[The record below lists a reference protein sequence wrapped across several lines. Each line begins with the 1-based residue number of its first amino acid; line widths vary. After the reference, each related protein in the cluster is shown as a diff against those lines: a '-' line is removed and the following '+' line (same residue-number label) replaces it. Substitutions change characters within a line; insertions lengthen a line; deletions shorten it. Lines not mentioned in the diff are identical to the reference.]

1 MLNPPVTQ
9 LEKSIRALTTAIQL
23 LQPQSA
29 ATETPIQARPTKYQ
43 ALSKAYNH
51 LAILLTQGS
60 EADNGAG
67 RQVVAVTGN
76 SSGSG
81 LSVSALE
88 EIDDLDQLP
97 SILHMSFTQNADSRS
112 NDGILLK
119 VQAIQPSRKTL
130 EDLADPSKKCAP
142 LSRNFQRLTPG
153 PVYRLRRFL

>member
-9 LEKSIRALTTAIQL
+9 LQKSIRALTTAIQL

-81 LSVSALE
+81 LSVSAFE

-97 SILHMSFTQNADSRS
+97 SSGS
-112 NDGILLK
+112 NDAILLK
-119 VQAIQPSRKTL
+119 VQEIQPSRKTL
-130 EDLADPSKKCAP
+130 EDLADPSKKYAP
-142 LSRNFQRLTPG
+142 SLNFQRLTPG